1 MATCNSQT
9 LLDSASTSGFTT
21 LSYEDKINVILQLL
35 CDIDDGGGGGGGG
48 VEIGVAASDQTSNL
62 ATGTGKVV
70 FRWPK
75 AFTLSSVRANVSTAP
90 TGSSLIV
97 DVLQGGVSI
106 FSTLLSIDAT
116 EKTSTTAATPA
127 VISTSAMTDD
137 AEVSVSI
144 TQVGSTV
151 PGIGLKLWF
160 IGA

>member
-35 CDIDDGGGGGGGG
+35 CDIDDGGGG

-151 PGIGLKLWF
+151 PGVGLKLWF